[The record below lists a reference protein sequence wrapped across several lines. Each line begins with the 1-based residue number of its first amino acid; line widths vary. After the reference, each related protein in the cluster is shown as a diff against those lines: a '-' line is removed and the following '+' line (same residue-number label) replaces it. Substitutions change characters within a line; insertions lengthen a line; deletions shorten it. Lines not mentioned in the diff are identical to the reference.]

1 MKFLFASLLAFFT
14 FNLNAQTPK
23 SIEITVTDT
32 VELKTKS
39 AVFIVTMEIPYS
51 YGLENYEIESSY
63 EEPEYYEIENLE
75 EENFDEKSKKDRK
88 KKKGKKEEAP
98 IVIQN
103 EEEPQLE
110 YNYDG
115 FNYEVEEQKEY
126 LTRKSNLLL
135 FLNANGIE
143 MDSVHIP
150 DPDFDLYENESF
162 KLKITAKSWDEIQK
176 VFNYCD
182 TLKET
187 DIEIH
192 SSTTESL
199 DQYFQV
205 IYERLYAKAKKEA
218 NVIAGV
224 TGLKLGGIIKV
235 SNTES
240 IFDPLFDLQN
250 DLDKILRK
258 NDDLKQLETQKKLV
272 RRTFIFEAK

>member
-1 MKFLFASLLAFFT
+1 MS
-14 FNLNAQTPK
+14 LNAQTPK

-32 VELKTKS
+32 VELKTKA
-39 AVFIVTMEIPYS
+39 AVLIVTMEIPYS

-63 EEPEYYEIENLE
+63 EEPEYYGLENLE
-75 EENFDEKSKKDRK
+75 EENSEGENKKDKK
-88 KKKGKKEEAP
+88 KKKGKKEEEM
-98 IVIQN
+98 IIKMV
-103 EEEPQLE
+103 EEEPYE
-110 YNYDG
+110 DYNYSA
-115 FNYEVEEQKEY
+115 FNFEKVEKKEY
-126 LTRKSNLLL
+126 LARKSAFLN

-143 MDSVHIP
+143 MDSLNIP
-150 DPDFDLYENESF
+150 EPRYDLYEDETF
-162 KLKITAKSWDEIQK
+162 KLKITAKNWDQIQQ
-176 VFNYCD
+176 VINYSD
-182 TLKET
+182 TLEDT
-187 DIEIH
+187 DLEIH

-199 DQYFQV
+199 EQYFQV

-258 NDDLKQLETQKKLV
+258 SDKLDQLATQKKLV
-272 RRTFIFEAK
+272 KRTFIFEAK

>member
-110 YNYDG
+110 YNYDA
-115 FNYEVEEQKEY
+115 FNFEEEDRKKY
-126 LTRKSNLLL
+126 SARKSAFLN

-143 MDSVHIP
+143 MDSLNIP
-150 DPDFDLYENESF
+150 EPRYDLYEDETF
-162 KLKITAKSWDEIQK
+162 KLKITAKNWDQIQQ
-176 VFNYCD
+176 VISYSD
-182 TLKET
+182 TLEDT
-187 DIEIH
+187 DLEIH

-205 IYERLYAKAKKEA
+205 IY
-218 NVIAGV
+218 
-224 TGLKLGGIIKV
+224 
-235 SNTES
+235 
-240 IFDPLFDLQN
+240 
-250 DLDKILRK
+250 
-258 NDDLKQLETQKKLV
+258 
-272 RRTFIFEAK
+272 